1 MQLQELI
8 VLAIAVEG
16 LVELL
21 YGAEILRGPRDWLK
35 RRSVFFKRLLE
46 CKYCLSVWAAALV
59 AGLWALARFVHPA
72 ASWMIWT
79 IALHRTANRLH
90 DLFDYVVQA
99 KVQFYWT
106 RKVEGGMNDG
116 RN

>member
-16 LVELL
+16 LVELI
-21 YGAEILRGPRDWLK
+21 YGAKVLNGPRQWLK
-35 RRSVFFKRLLE
+35 SRSDLLRRLLE
-46 CKYCLSVWAAALV
+46 CKYCLSVWAAATV
-59 AGLWALARFVHPA
+59 AGLWALAKFIHPA
-72 ASWMIWT
+72 ASWVIWT

-99 KVQFYWT
+99 KFQFYWT
-106 RKVEGGMNDG
+106 RKRLEE
-116 RN
+116 RR